1 MFRNRNMILVSLVMM
16 IGGAG
21 RDVGVN
27 LAYLGPHMAN
37 DLGLNLTMVGVAIT
51 VMQVGGVV
59 GPIGFSYLSDR
70 MSRTRV
76 IQASL
81 ALSSIAT
88 LWLAF
93 QGQFL
98 PGLLVSLAFYGTVT
112 RSRMVLTQALV
123 ADSLDDKDMDAA
135 FSVFFLLGVASAPF
149 WAILVG
155 VLMDKYGFELAFTV
169 LSASYVLGMLL
180 MLIVVD
186 PRQKAAAADAPAD
199 QVSSS

>member
-1 MFRNRNMILVSLVMM
+1 
-16 IGGAG
+16 
-21 RDVGVN
+21 
-27 LAYLGPHMAN
+27 
-37 DLGLNLTMVGVAIT
+37 
-51 VMQVGGVV
+51 
-59 GPIGFSYLSDR
+59 

-155 VLMDKYGFELAFTV
+155 VLMDRYGFELAFTV

-180 MLIVVD
+180 MLLVVD
-186 PRQKAAAADAPAD
+186 PRREAAAAEAPPD